1 MMIEIDSSIT
11 NDSPGIAYAN
21 LSEEMCEK
29 ITKLEQTIQKETGE
43 KIAIVAYLV

>member
-29 ITKLEQTIQKETGE
+29 ITKLEQTIQKET
-43 KIAIVAYLV
+43 